1 MAEINIRKQVQQQPR
16 EHKTAAKQF
25 TTTEDIQAQL
35 FADLKF
41 LAQENNYQLFY
52 NAFLSQLE
60 RNLAQHRDKIY
71 YGKDKNAIQVLYKN
85 GIDKLMDSK
94 GSNQFKE
101 IMKRYA
107 SSPFGIFDHIF
118 SKDFPAS
125 DIFITDR
132 KISFSITNAQKGS
145 TEIEIPPVL
154 IPIYHMMVEKLISFS
169 LYASTLENTKFD
181 RSNAILDYSLDEI
194 RFNVVEK
201 SLNANNDSPIVAC
214 RKQIISNKLLD
225 SSYINSLGL
234 SQSQIE
240 FVNELAYDKSF
251 IIFGETGSG
260 KTTMLKYMG
269 AYRLP
274 EKRNVITIEDTP
286 ELGLPINI
294 SYLTNDN
301 YNIQS
306 LFRITLRENPSH
318 VIIGETRSEEI
329 IDILES
335 GLVFRVSTTLHAD
348 SLSKVIMRIAF
359 MSKKAKSEYS
369 TDELFRL
376 INSVVDGF
384 IYMKNRKVIEIWRR
398 KPDANVAS
406 DNVFDSYELVH

>member
-1 MAEINIRKQVQQQPR
+1 MAEMNIRKQVQPQQR
-16 EHKTAAKQF
+16 EKKAVPSF
-25 TTTEDIQAQL
+25 STTEEVSKQL
-35 FADLKF
+35 INDLT
-41 LAQENNYQLFY
+41 LLTRDNNYQLLY
-52 NAFLSQLE
+52 DSFLSQLE
-60 RNLAQHRDKIY
+60 RNLAQSRDKIY
-71 YGKDKNAIQVLYKN
+71 YGKNKNVIQTLYKN
-85 GIDKLMDSK
+85 GIELVMNSK
-94 GSNQFKE
+94 DNHFLKE
-101 IMKRYA
+101 IMRRYA
-107 SSPFGIFDHIF
+107 NTPFGIFDHIF

-145 TEIEIPPVL
+145 TEIDIPPVL
-154 IPIYHMMVEKLISFS
+154 MSIYHKMVEHLISFS

-181 RSNAILDYSLDEI
+181 RSNAILDYSLEEV

-225 SSYINSLGL
+225 ASYINNLGL
-234 SQSQIE
+234 SQNQIN
-240 FVNELAYDKSF
+240 FINELAYNKSF

-269 AYRLP
+269 AYRLA

-286 ELGLPINI
+286 ELMLPINI
-294 SYLTNDN
+294 AYLTNDN

-335 GLVFRVSTTLHAD
+335 GLVFRVATTLHAD
-348 SLSKVIMRIAF
+348 SLQKVIMRIAF
-359 MSKKAKSEYS
+359 MSKKANSDYD

-384 IYMKNRKVIEIWRR
+384 IYMKNRQVIEVWRR

-406 DNVFDSYELVH
+406 DSIFDSYELVK

>member
-1 MAEINIRKQVQQQPR
+1 MAEMNIRKQVQPQQR
-16 EHKTAAKQF
+16 EKKALPSF
-25 TTTEDIQAQL
+25 STTEEVSKQL
-35 FADLKF
+35 INDLT
-41 LAQENNYQLFY
+41 LLTRDNNYQLLY
-52 NAFLSQLE
+52 DSFLSQLE
-60 RNLAQHRDKIY
+60 RNLAQSRDKIY
-71 YGKDKNAIQVLYKN
+71 YGKNKNVIQTLYKN
-85 GIDKLMDSK
+85 GIELVMNSK
-94 GSNQFKE
+94 DNHFLKE
-101 IMKRYA
+101 IMRRYA
-107 SSPFGIFDHIF
+107 NTPFGIFDHIF

-132 KISFSITNAQKGS
+132 KISFSITNTQKGS
-145 TEIEIPPVL
+145 TEIDIPPAL
-154 IPIYHMMVEKLISFS
+154 MSIYHKMVEHLISFS

-181 RSNAILDYSLDEI
+181 RSNAILDYSLEEV

-225 SSYINSLGL
+225 ASYINNLGL
-234 SQSQIE
+234 SQNQIN
-240 FVNELAYDKSF
+240 FINELAYNKSF

-269 AYRLP
+269 AYRLA

-286 ELGLPINI
+286 ELMLPINI
-294 SYLTNDN
+294 AYLTNDN

-335 GLVFRVSTTLHAD
+335 GLVFRVASTLHAD
-348 SLSKVIMRIAF
+348 SLDKVLMRIAF

-369 TDELFRL
+369 TDELFKL

-384 IYMKNRKVIEIWRR
+384 IYMKNRQVIEIWRR
-398 KPDANVAS
+398 KPDVNVS
-406 DNVFDSYELVH
+406 EGNVFDSYELVK

>member
-1 MAEINIRKQVQQQPR
+1 MNIRKQVQPQQR
-16 EHKTAAKQF
+16 EKKAAPSF
-25 TTTEDIQAQL
+25 STTEEVSKQL
-35 FADLKF
+35 INDLT
-41 LAQENNYQLFY
+41 LLTRDNNYQLLY
-52 NAFLSQLE
+52 DSFLSQLE
-60 RNLAQHRDKIY
+60 RNLAQSRDKIY
-71 YGKDKNAIQVLYKN
+71 YGKNKNVIQTLYKN
-85 GIDKLMDSK
+85 GIELVMNSK
-94 GSNQFKE
+94 DNHFLKE
-101 IMKRYA
+101 IMRRYA
-107 SSPFGIFDHIF
+107 NTPFGIFDHIF

-145 TEIEIPPVL
+145 TEIDIPPVL
-154 IPIYHMMVEKLISFS
+154 MSIYHKMVEHLISFS

-181 RSNAILDYSLDEI
+181 RSNAILDYSLEEV

-225 SSYINSLGL
+225 ASYINNLGL
-234 SQSQIE
+234 SQNQIN
-240 FVNELAYDKSF
+240 FINELAYNKSF

-269 AYRLP
+269 AYRLA

-286 ELGLPINI
+286 ELMLPINI
-294 SYLTNDN
+294 AYLTNDN

-335 GLVFRVSTTLHAD
+335 GLVFRVASTLHAD
-348 SLSKVIMRIAF
+348 SLDKVLMRIAF

-369 TDELFRL
+369 TDELFKL

-384 IYMKNRKVIEIWRR
+384 IYMKNRQVIEIWRR
-398 KPDANVAS
+398 KPDVNVS
-406 DNVFDSYELVH
+406 EGNVFDSYELVK